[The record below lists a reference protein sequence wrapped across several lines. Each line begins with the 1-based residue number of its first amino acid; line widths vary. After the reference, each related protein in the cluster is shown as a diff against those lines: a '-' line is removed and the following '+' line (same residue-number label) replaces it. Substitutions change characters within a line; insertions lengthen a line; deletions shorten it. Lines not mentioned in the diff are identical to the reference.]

1 MAEEVTAQATIE
13 ERHLLKSLNWYDG
26 FVIGLCQPAFL
37 LGSLGFTLAT
47 IGVWGSI
54 LLWGISATVGLLQNF
69 IYAETAAMFPDK
81 PGGIS
86 LYAHE
91 GWRSRFNL
99 FGPIAAFGYWIGW
112 SVVLSFVGNI
122 VGALIVAE
130 WFPASGDGVDDAW
143 FNLGFADFGLAQAI
157 AIVVILAV
165 WLFNVLGVR
174 PSLTV
179 GYVTGALLMVPLAIF
194 IVFPYFTG
202 DWQSSNLE
210 YVHNAGGFSDLRIA
224 LMWLFIMCWSAY
236 GVEVAASFA
245 PEYHDTKR
253 DTAKALK
260 TVAVFSLFVY
270 LFLPL
275 GLGGVVGSTGDY
287 GSFYV
292 SALEEIAGPVLGG
305 FAVICLIASLILA
318 MNTSTADGGRALYGI
333 ARDDMTIK
341 WLFHLN
347 KFHVPARGMTVDMV
361 VNIGLLLLLG
371 ANNFVI
377 LYISNIG
384 YVFCH
389 VLALTGIPAPAEGP
403 PGLAATDQGGT
414 GDGRPGMAVGGLQ
427 PDPRARRRARPEGG
441 LLHRLLRVQGSPAVP
456 RRRRARRV
464 GAAVLLP
471 TGRAGQ
477 GQDHVQ
483 GPGRSHDAERGADAC
498 SCKRRSCRADP
509 MPRRSPE
516 EGRPSRP
523 SSVPALNCLVPGPAP
538 SMSADALRTS
548 GQEER

>member
-130 WFPASGDGVDDAW
+130 WFPASGDAVDDAW

-202 DWQSSNLE
+202 DWSSSNLE
-210 YVHNAGGFSDLRIA
+210 YVHNSGGFSDLRIA

-275 GLGGVVGSTGDY
+275 GLGGVVGSFGDY

-292 SALEEIAGPVLGG
+292 AALEEIAGPVLGG

-347 KFHVPARGMTVDMV
+347 RFHVPARGMTVDMV
-361 VNIGLLLLLG
+361 INIGLLLLLG

-389 VLALTGIPAPAEGP
+389 VLALTGFLLLRRDRPDWPRPIKAGRVIAALAWP
-403 PGLAATDQGGT
+403 LAAFNLILVLAGVLDQDVASYIGFYEFKGLPLFL
-414 GDGRPGMAVGGLQ
+414 GVGVLVVSVLLFFY
-427 PDPRARRRARPEGG
+427 RRAVQDKAKITFRDHDVPTMPTEDQM
-441 LLHRLLRVQGSPAVP
+441 RLLREEVMP
-456 RRRRARRV
+456 
-464 GAAVLLP
+464 
-471 TGRAGQ
+471 
-477 GQDHVQ
+477 D
-483 GPGRSHDAERGADAC
+483 RS
-498 SCKRRSCRADP
+498 S
-509 MPRRSPE
+509 
-516 EGRPSRP
+516 
-523 SSVPALNCLVPGPAP
+523 
-538 SMSADALRTS
+538 
-548 GQEER
+548 

>member
-1 MAEEVTAQATIE
+1 M
-13 ERHLLKSLNWYDG
+13 Y
-26 FVIGLCQPAFL
+26 
-37 LGSLGFTLAT
+37 
-47 IGVWGSI
+47 WGSI

-81 PGGIS
+81 PGGIA

-165 WLFNVLGVR
+165 WLFNVLGVK
-174 PSLTV
+174 PSLAV

-292 SALEEIAGPVLGG
+292 AALEEIAGPVLGG

-389 VLALTGIPAPAEGP
+389 VLALTGFLLLRRDRPDWPRPIKAGRVIDRA
-403 PGLAATDQGGT
+403 GLAARGI
-414 GDGRPGMAVGGLQ
+414 Q
-427 PDPRARRRARPEGG
+427 PDPRARGRARPEGR
-441 LLHRLLRVQGSPAVP
+441 LLHRLLRVQGSPARSSAPACSSCRCCCSSTGGPSRTRPRSRSGTGTFRTMPNEEQMRLLREEVVP
-456 RRRRARRV
+456 ELTSMHRIDHRRR
-464 GAAVLLP
+464 G
-471 TGRAGQ
+471 GRAAPLPFRPPRLSGS
-477 GQDHVQ
+477 GT
-483 GPGRSHDAERGADAC
+483 
-498 SCKRRSCRADP
+498 RA
-509 MPRRSPE
+509 
-516 EGRPSRP
+516 
-523 SSVPALNCLVPGPAP
+523 
-538 SMSADALRTS
+538 
-548 GQEER
+548 